1 MTLTDNIILAIYL
14 TLAYTGLSFAW
25 FWLRWKQLEND
36 EEGFEAGRW
45 FDWVLCIPVLL
56 LAGILG
62 IFHVIFSKS
71 E

>member
-25 FWLRWKQLEND
+25 FWFRWKQLEND

-45 FDWVLCIPVLL
+45 FDWALCIPVLL